1 MGIVTLC
8 VAALLVGWLSTLIL
22 QSDLDHLSLLDVIVG
37 VTGAGL
43 VGGLLAPVLG
53 ISTFGEYGFTLSGT
67 ILSWLGG
74 LTLLSLV
81 NLMRYG
87 HFRCGRRRARRS
99 LP

>member
-37 VTGAGL
+37 ITGAGL
-43 VGGLLAPVLG
+43 VGGLLAPILG

-67 ILSWLGG
+67 VLSWLGG

-81 NLMRYG
+81 NFMRYG